1 MKNTLKPLHWLAIVA
16 VAGACAIAAYLALGG
31 NAPKAPTVTYALLD
45 GSQKTTDQLKGK
57 VYLVNFWA
65 TSCVTCVK
73 EMPEMVRTFE
83 KFKGRGFEH
92 VAVAMKYDPP
102 AFVKSFADSRKLPF
116 MVAIDNTGMVAKSW
130 NDTQLT
136 PTTYLVDKQG
146 RVVKRYVGEPDFK
159 ALHALIEQLLAA

>member
-1 MKNTLKPLHWLAIVA
+1 MTFALKPLHALALLA
-16 VAGACAIAAYLALGG
+16 AAAALAIAAYLALGG
-31 NAPKAPTVTYALLD
+31 NAPKAPAVTYALLD

-73 EMPEMVRTFE
+73 EMPEMVQTFE

-102 AFVKSFADSRKLPF
+102 AFVKTFAEGRKLPF
-116 MVAIDNTGMVAKSW
+116 MVAIDNTGAVAKSW

-136 PTTYLVDKQG
+136 PTTYLVDKEG

-159 ALHALIEQLLAA
+159 ALHALIEELLAG

>member
-1 MKNTLKPLHWLAIVA
+1 MSFALKPLHALALLA
-16 VAGACAIAAYLALGG
+16 MAAALAIAAYLALGG
-31 NAPKAPTVTYALLD
+31 NAPKAPSVTYALLD

-73 EMPEMVRTFE
+73 EMPEMVQTFE

-102 AFVKSFADSRKLPF
+102 AFVKSFAEGRKLPF
-116 MVAIDNTGMVAKSW
+116 MVAIDNTGAVAKGW